1 MKRLAPD
8 VDGQRHCQSPFAP
21 SRTIQVGVAFLRLGI
36 RGAPW
41 VVVPPDEELSPA
53 DPLLTR
59 IAH

>member
-1 MKRLAPD
+1 L
-8 VDGQRHCQSPFAP
+8 GLNL
-21 SRTIQVGVAFLRLGI
+21 LRLGI